1 METSERRMM
10 IADAKAQHYNSQL
23 YSLQGR
29 LTAIE
34 QKQCQAVSLLPL
46 GLAEKMHRGQ
56 EGN

>member
-1 METSERRMM
+1 MM

-34 QKQCQAVSLLPL
+34 QKQCQAISLLPL